1 MKSSHFIDSITKLL
15 PGIFAGILLM
25 TGCKSGDSGPV
36 IVEGKYD
43 NGVVSRRYTE
53 INNKK
58 EGQMTEYYP
67 SGKLK
72 AEAVF
77 KNDIQIDKA
86 TIYYEGGATQEVQYF
101 RDGKL
106 SGGDTTFYE
115 SGKPQKV
122 MNFTNGIKDGYIRSW
137 AEDGTLT
144 YEAKFKMDTLVEVKG
159 QPIVRDTSNHQVV
172 QSQKSI
178 EEGLNKELKKK

>member
-1 MKSSHFIDSITKLL
+1 MNIIHFPSSKAKLL
-15 PGIFAGILLM
+15 GGIFAIIILM

-36 IVEGKYD
+36 KIEGKYD
-43 NGVVSRRYTE
+43 NGVVSRRHTE
-53 INNKK
+53 INHKK
-58 EGQMTEYYP
+58 EGLMTEYYP

-72 AEAVF
+72 AELMF
-77 KNDIQIDKA
+77 KNDVQVDKT
-86 TIYYEGGATQEVQYF
+86 TIYYESGARQEVQYF
-101 RDGKL
+101 KAGQL

-122 MNFTNGIKDGYIRSW
+122 INFTNGIKDGYIRSW

-144 YEAKFKMDTLVEVKG
+144 YEAKLKMDTLVEVKG
-159 QPIVRDTSNHQVV
+159 QPIIRDTSNHQVV

>member
-1 MKSSHFIDSITKLL
+1 MKSIQFILPKNKLL
-15 PGIFAGILLM
+15 TGICAWILLL
-25 TGCKSGDSGPV
+25 TACKSGDSGPV
-36 IVEGKYD
+36 EIEGKYN
-43 NGVVSRRYTE
+43 NGVVSRRHTE
-53 INNKK
+53 INHKK
-58 EGQMTEYYP
+58 EGLMTEYYP

-72 AEAVF
+72 AELMF
-77 KNDIQIDKA
+77 KNDVQIDKS
-86 TIYYEGGATQEVQYF
+86 TIYYESGAKQEVQYF
-101 RDGKL
+101 KDGL
-106 SGGDTTFYE
+106 LNGGDSTFYE

-144 YEAKFKMDTLVEVKG
+144 YEAKLRMDTLIEVKG
-159 QPIVRDTSNHQVV
+159 QPIIRDTSNHQVV